1 MNQVVCE
8 NPKFIV
14 NPSLGQLLAK
24 YHNYYLNGK
33 ACYYKYTSRAL
44 FRLNM
49 RPFYECLD
57 SVNHDT
63 IDNYFVIDKD
73 SGETFNIFLEVPCG
87 HCAICKVR
95 KQNSFVQ
102 RCRLESQLYDSYP
115 WFFTLT
121 YNDNNLPFDGV
132 SVRDVQ
138 LFMKRFR
145 INLQRAG
152 YFKPIRYVIVSEYGK
167 HTHRAHYHGI
177 IWNLAPN
184 IFNDYN
190 KLQDILCDSWGLG
203 FVRPR
208 LIDPRDDKSFRYTS
222 KYMRKDCVVPDG
234 CNEPFML
241 YSRKGGAI
249 GAPFLDGIKSKVVS
263 RLNTKFQFLDKWTQK
278 TVPLRFDGYVLNRL
292 FPSFCKTIPSS
303 LRMSASR
310 FMYHF
315 SCLSLTDPTLTF
327 LYQSTYDS
335 IISNFDPRL
344 YWTCNQ
350 FECHCID
357 LRSDSRTIG
366 ILEDCSRKLQP
377 FFGRT
382 FDFDQAQEN
391 QKKRDLFLSK
401 CFRDLSPVD
410 IDALGYSCRQSLS
423 RSRAIEQL

>member
-138 LFMKRFR
+138 LFMKR
-145 INLQRAG
+145 
-152 YFKPIRYVIVSEYGK
+152 
-167 HTHRAHYHGI
+167 
-177 IWNLAPN
+177 
-184 IFNDYN
+184 
-190 KLQDILCDSWGLG
+190 
-203 FVRPR
+203 
-208 LIDPRDDKSFRYTS
+208 
-222 KYMRKDCVVPDG
+222 
-234 CNEPFML
+234 
-241 YSRKGGAI
+241 
-249 GAPFLDGIKSKVVS
+249 
-263 RLNTKFQFLDKWTQK
+263 
-278 TVPLRFDGYVLNRL
+278 
-292 FPSFCKTIPSS
+292 
-303 LRMSASR
+303 
-310 FMYHF
+310 
-315 SCLSLTDPTLTF
+315 
-327 LYQSTYDS
+327 
-335 IISNFDPRL
+335 
-344 YWTCNQ
+344 
-350 FECHCID
+350 
-357 LRSDSRTIG
+357 
-366 ILEDCSRKLQP
+366 
-377 FFGRT
+377 
-382 FDFDQAQEN
+382 
-391 QKKRDLFLSK
+391 
-401 CFRDLSPVD
+401 
-410 IDALGYSCRQSLS
+410 
-423 RSRAIEQL
+423 